1 MSKNYRII
9 DNQRRLP
16 PFIGDKLTCPVCQEE
31 FTVTED
37 TNYYVK
43 GGPVCN
49 WKCFKQRLK
58 DTEEDRKIK
67 KGLNR

>member
-1 MSKNYRII
+1 MK
-9 DNQRRLP
+9 DDKQRKLP
-16 PFIGDKLTCPVCQEE
+16 PFIGDKLICPVCNKK

-43 GGPVCN
+43 GGPVCD

-58 DTEEDRKIK
+58 NTEEERKGKDSK
-67 KGLNR
+67 K

>member
-1 MSKNYRII
+1 MKVKNK
-9 DNQRRLP
+9 DKESSQRKIP
-16 PFIGDKLTCPVCQEE
+16 PFIGDKLICPVCKKE

-58 DTEEDRKIK
+58 DTEEDRQIK
-67 KGLNR
+67 KV